1 MPSNLASEIFGRLRE
16 LRQEQEAK
24 DYDKQKSLIGL
35 YADLGKQVDPNS
47 MGTYLEGFEKLM
59 FPSSVTPKG
68 FDKKGFMNFVRSFSG
83 MPSDDFGTRLGSEFR
98 DLTSKFIGPAKARQI
113 RGKADVARLFNQPST
128 PRTPEQQRNI
138 DASIQGEDDL
148 SKGIILRDPQ
158 EETLERLQTQYGLQ
172 HQAKLNELA
181 TREELMRE
189 RQRLNDERSFAS
201 KFELAQL
208 SSTLKARQGI
218 FTEAMK
224 VAQLSGRKYPMDNDY
239 DIAIRNIARRDNLNE
254 DVLRERA
261 GYLGAKAAEARK
273 VASGEVLGTGERQER
288 QFAQGQYNTARILKE
303 DWEGVRKKAK
313 DIIPVIKSAEESLN
327 QMVSGSGGRFDPGTR
342 SFIFPDPKQKPT
354 RQELKAQQDY
364 LKLIQEE
371 TGLKADLRSKYQSLK
386 GMPDYI
392 ETIGQTEWDDIIL
405 KSAPAPS
412 KGVRLQGPQKP
423 QGPVSRTGIGATRGK
438 SMDDYMQVANP
449 GQYRIG
455 VIYRNPNDPSGFKIK
470 VTGKEGNILYYKVI
484 Q

>member
-1 MPSNLASEIFGRLRE
+1 MPSNLASEIFGRLKE
-16 LRQEQEAK
+16 LRQEQETK
-24 DYDKQKSLIGL
+24 DYEKQRSLVGL

-98 DLTSKFIGPAKARQI
+98 GLTSKFVGPRQAKMA
-113 RGKADVARLFNQPST
+113 RGKAITPQISQALGGGLFT
-128 PRTPEQQRNI
+128 PPPQ
-138 DASIQGEDDL
+138 DL
-148 SKGIILRDPQ
+148 DQAAGLEGKVVLRDPQ

-181 TREELMRE
+181 TKEELMRE
-189 RQRLNDERSFAS
+189 RQKINDERDFANR
-201 KFELAQL
+201 FELAQL
-208 SSTLKARQGI
+208 GSTLKARQGI

-224 VAQLSGRKYPMDNDY
+224 VAQLSGRRYPVDNDY
-239 DIAIRNIARRDNLNE
+239 DVAIQNISRRDNLNE

-273 VASGEVLGTGERQER
+273 VASGEVLGIGERQER
-288 QFAQGQYNTARILKE
+288 QFAQGQYEIARKTHG
-303 DWEGVRKKAK
+303 DWLQARTKAK
-313 DIIPVIKSAEESLN
+313 EIIPVIKSAEQSLN

-342 SFIFPDPKQKPT
+342 SFIFPDPKQEPT
-354 RQELKAQQDY
+354 RQELRAQQDY

-371 TGLKADLRSKYQSLK
+371 TGLKADLVSKYRSLK
-386 GMPDYI
+386 GMSSYVQS
-392 ETIGQTEWDDIIL
+392 IGQTEWDDIEL

-412 KGVRLQGPQKP
+412 EGVRRQGAQRPQVP
-423 QGPVSRTGIGATRGK
+423 SRPVPKAGLGATRGK

-455 VIYRNPNDPSGFKIK
+455 VTYTNPNGFKMK
-470 VTGKEGNILYYKVI
+470 VTNKDGNVIYYKIVK
-484 Q
+484 